1 MNKLKILLLSI
12 LLFITGCSSSKPT
25 YTVEDFQCYPKAV
38 YLIRHAEKM
47 IIEGEKNPELT
58 RAGITRAEA
67 LPGALADIETGF
79 IYSSEYT
86 RTQQTVAPLSK
97 VWGREISIKTAREP
111 QLQIEAALSHCDQ
124 NVVIAGHSNTIPNLI
139 SLFGIQ
145 EEIAIEDNQYGDLYI
160 IRWQKGIPSL
170 SIEHFGE

>member
-1 MNKLKILLLSI
+1 MNKLKFLLLSI
-12 LLFITGCSSSKPT
+12 FLFVTGCSSSKPT
-25 YTVEDFQCYPKAV
+25 NTFEDFRCYPKAV

-58 RAGITRAEA
+58 RVGINRAEA
-67 LPGALADIETGF
+67 LPGALADVMPGF

-97 VWGREISIKTAREP
+97 AWGRDISIKTAREP
-111 QLQIEAALSHCDQ
+111 QLQIEVALSHCDQ
-124 NVVIAGHSNTIPNLI
+124 NVVIAGHSNTIPHLI

-145 EEIAIEDNQYGDLYI
+145 DEIYLEDNQYGDLFI
-160 IRWQKGIPSL
+160 IRWQKGNPSL
-170 SIEHFGE
+170 SIEHVGE